1 MNFLT
6 AYHTDVGLTKETNQD
21 SICIKLAK
29 TNIGN
34 VLMAIICD
42 GMGGLEKGELASA
55 TVIRRFGYWFDNEL
69 PMMVADFKMDRVKY
83 SFDNMIS
90 ELNEKIAMYGK
101 ERSVSLGTTLTVM
114 FFAQD
119 EYMIAHVG
127 DSRAY
132 EISNDVIVLT
142 EDQTVVGREVR
153 RGRMTMEQAKTDPR
167 RNVLLQC
174 IGASSTVVPDYI
186 KDTTKKGA
194 VYMLCSDGFRHV
206 ISNEEM
212 YMALNPNVCTSEDA
226 MKMQAVQLVELNK
239 QRKERDNISVIVIK
253 TGYDNE

>member
-69 PMMVADFKMDRVKY
+69 PMMLEDFKMDRVKY

-132 EISNDVIVLT
+132 EISNNVIVLT

>member
-55 TVIRRFGYWFDNEL
+55 TVIRRFCYWFDNEL
-69 PMMVADFKMDRVKY
+69 PMMLEDFKMDRVKY

-132 EISNDVIVLT
+132 EISNNVIVLT

-206 ISNEEM
+206 ISSEEM

-226 MKMQAVQLVELNK
+226 IKMQALQLVELNK

>member
-69 PMMVADFKMDRVKY
+69 PMMFEDFKMDRVKY

-132 EISNDVIVLT
+132 EISNNVIVLT

-206 ISNEEM
+206 ISSEEM

>member
-34 VLMAIICD
+34 VLMVIICD

-69 PMMVADFKMDRVKY
+69 PMMLEDFKMDRVKY

-132 EISNDVIVLT
+132 EISNNVIVLT

-206 ISNEEM
+206 ISSEEM

>member
-69 PMMVADFKMDRVKY
+69 PMMLEDFKMDRVKY

>member
-1 MNFLT
+1 MKYLT
-6 AYHTDVGLTKETNQD
+6 AFHTDVGLTKETNQD
-21 SICIKLAK
+21 SICIKSA
-29 TNIGN
+29 TTSMGD

-55 TVIRRFGYWFDNEL
+55 TVIRRFSYWFDNEL
-69 PMMVADFKMDRVKY
+69 PMMIEGFRMDKVKY
-83 SFDNMIS
+83 SFDVMIT
-90 ELNEKIAMYGK
+90 ELNEKIGQYGR

-114 FFAQD
+114 FFAKD

-132 EISNDVIVLT
+132 EIESKVVLLT

-153 RGRMTMEQAKTDPR
+153 RGRMTMEQAKNDPR

-174 IGASSTVVPDYI
+174 IGASSVVRPDYI
-186 KDTTKKGA
+186 KDNIKNET

-206 ISNEEM
+206 ISEEEI
-212 YMALNPNVCTSEDA
+212 YAELNPNLCTSEDI
-226 MKMQAVQLVELNK
+226 MKKQAIKLVEVNK
-239 QRKERDNISVIVIK
+239 QRQERDNISVIVIK